1 MARKSD
7 SCLRPPIKGERRLRN
22 TPIRRRSDSV
32 SFGVYNRAVH
42 FGLSR
47 EHQTW
52 KAPVGAR
59 SSPRHWLANSCR
71 RHNQRG
77 IGPRLDCSGS
87 GPVIVVQHAAQ
98 ALPALDL
105 SRASKVAGFW
115 TDELVSQSLMIALAV
130 IMSNEVFNGFPQRL
144 LAEEDHAIQA

>member
-1 MARKSD
+1 MESACARV
-7 SCLRPPIKGERRLRN
+7 LLYGTGWR
-22 TPIRRRSDSV
+22 T
-32 SFGVYNRAVH
+32 RAA
-42 FGLSR
+42 G
-47 EHQTW
+47 T
-52 KAPVGAR
+52 
-59 SSPRHWLANSCR
+59 
-71 RHNQRG
+71 NQRG
-77 IGPRLDCSGS
+77 IGPRLDRSGS

-130 IMSNEVFNGFPQRL
+130 IMSNEVLNGFPQRL